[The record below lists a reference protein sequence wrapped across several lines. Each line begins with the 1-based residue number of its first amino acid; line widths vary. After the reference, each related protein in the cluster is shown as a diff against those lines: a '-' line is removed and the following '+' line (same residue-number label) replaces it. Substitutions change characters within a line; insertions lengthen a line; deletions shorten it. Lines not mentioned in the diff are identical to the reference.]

1 MLNSKA
7 KLILH
12 NLHIYFLLKMLYT
25 FYMSKIG
32 ICLLSHCAAH
42 LTFKL
47 DANAQ
52 ISIVFE

>member
-1 MLNSKA
+1 MLNSKGN
-7 KLILH
+7 
-12 NLHIYFLLKMLYT
+12 NLHIYFLLKMLYK